1 MTRSAYKLIAD
12 NIRKAVKS
20 QDKDILANTLLIL
33 KDQLESYQRALEI
46 RNKKCCSLEER
57 YLEILDVDSGTSKIT
72 INAVTGRF
80 TLKVGNKSSENVK
93 QQFIKL
99 ITEIMSEEELPAVTL
114 RGKVEF
120 YSGGYQTSLIS
131 ESKKFKY
138 FKRIEE
144 KVNE

>member
-1 MTRSAYKLIAD
+1 MTSSAYKLIAD

>member
-138 FKRIEE
+138 FKRIE
-144 KVNE
+144 